1 VNIKDFTM
9 RWATRSVRP
18 AAAAGLV
25 LASIGAAACGSE
37 YARQGDASSY
47 LIIQN
52 LFVGT
57 ETSNDARYNS
67 DVAADNGSI
76 FEDMGIVRFAAA
88 MHDVTNANAPS
99 TNNII
104 TVDRYRVEFRRSDGR
119 NTPGVDVPYA
129 FDGAITVSLAPGDT
143 VSVPFVLVRVQSK
156 LEAPLAAL
164 RGHGGAAAI
173 STIAEVTFYGHD
185 QAGRSTVVR
194 GLVSINFADWA
205 G

>member
-1 VNIKDFTM
+1 MNIKDFTK

-18 AAAAGLV
+18 AAAASLV

-37 YARQGDASSY
+37 YQRQGESSSY
-47 LIIQN
+47 LIVSK

-57 ETSNDARYNS
+57 ETSNTARYNS

-76 FEDMGIVRFAAA
+76 FEDMGIVELAAE
-88 MHDVTNANAPS
+88 MHDITANVNSPTNV
-99 TNNII
+99 I
-104 TVDRYRVEFRRSDGR
+104 TVTRYHVEFKRSDGQNR
-119 NTPGVDVPYA
+119 PGVDVPYA
-129 FDGAITVSLAPGDT
+129 FDGAITASVGPRTAIT
-143 VSVPFVLVRVQSK
+143 VPFVLVRVQAK
-156 LEAPLAAL
+156 LEAPLSAL

-185 QAGRSTVVR
+185 QAGRETSVK
-194 GLVSINFADWA
+194 GFVSVNFADWA